1 MLKTIIKKFPVIG
14 YLAIILS
21 LTSCVE
27 TVVVASLSG
36 GAVAIREKSLNN
48 TQKDVLIASKLG
60 TTFLANGLKNPG
72 NSVDISIN
80 EGRVL
85 LTGIVRSP
93 NKAKLAQEYAWK
105 VDNVKEVID
114 EIQIRQDSLKA
125 RDFSSA
131 FIDYLITWQLESKL
145 LFSSKV
151 HSINYKITTV
161 NKTVYLLGIAND
173 NAEMQNVLDQASKI
187 KGVNKVV
194 NHLLLINDAKRK

>member
-1 MLKTIIKKFPVIG
+1 M
-14 YLAIILS
+14 ILS

-27 TVVVASLSG
+27 TVVVASLGS

-72 NSVDISIN
+72 NSVDITVN

-85 LTGIVRSP
+85 LTGIVRNA

-105 VDNVKEVID
+105 VENVKEVID
-114 EIQIRQDSLKA
+114 EIQIRQDGLKTK
-125 RDFSSA
+125 DFSSA
-131 FIDYLITWQLESKL
+131 FFDYLITWQLESKL

-161 NKTVYLLGIAND
+161 DKTVYFLGVARD
-173 NAEMQNVLDQASKI
+173 DAEMQNALDQASKI
-187 KGVNKVV
+187 KGVKKVV
-194 NHLLLINDAKRK
+194 NHLLLINDVKRK

>member
-36 GAVAIREKSLNN
+36 GAVAIREKSINN

-60 TTFLANGLKNPG
+60 TTFFANGLKNPG
-72 NSVDISIN
+72 NSVDISVN

>member
-36 GAVAIREKSLNN
+36 GAVAIREKSINN

-72 NSVDISIN
+72 NSVDISVN

-105 VDNVKEVID
+105 ADNVKEVID

-145 LFSSKV
+145 LLSSKV